1 MRWHRTGCAS
11 RSAGVRDRQQ
21 VALLTLSAG
30 ACRVQLIYQ
39 MDTNLGENIDAAH
52 PALMR
57 GNLTC
62 RSRCLTAGARGAHA
76 DLPGEAGNRAGRHE
90 LFAEPRAGHR
100 RAPGEAPPAGDGLQ
114 ARALPNDLLFC
125 WRAGTLGGD
134 IAVVVS
140 NHETLRQM
148 TEAACRSWFSLR
160 TCRFS
165 PTTSARSYRVLFH
178 GGSTVVF
185 R

>member
-1 MRWHRTGCAS
+1 M
-11 RSAGVRDRQQ
+11 
-21 VALLTLSAG
+21 LLTQPSCGGTSPVEAD
-30 ACRVQLIYQ
+30 ASQL
-39 MDTNLGENIDAAH
+39 G
-52 PALMR
+52 R
-57 GNLTC
+57 GVLTLTC
-62 RSRCLTAGARGAHA
+62 PEK
-76 DLPGEAGNRAGRHE
+76 PGIVQAVTSFLLNRE
-90 LFAEPRAGHR
+90 LDIVEHQAKPRLLVMVSKLGHC
-100 RAPGEAPPAGDGLQ
+100 
-114 ARALPNDLLFC
+114 PNDLLFC